1 MTFKE
6 LTQDMLDHGWRAYH
20 ISDIEKL
27 TRGDNL
33 HKLSIRN
40 LLQIQVYEGK
50 KIVFVKNAKP
60 LDDDNRTTKSG
71 DA

>member
-6 LTQDMLDHGWRAYH
+6 LTKEMLDHGWRAYF
-20 ISDIEKL
+20 ISDIERL

-40 LLQIQVYEGK
+40 LIQVQVYEGK
-50 KIVFVKNAKP
+50 NIVFVKNAKP
-60 LDDDNRTTKSG
+60 INDVPKKDTDK
-71 DA
+71 D